1 MKSIRYFSVVLSI
14 ALFSALHPVSAQ
26 EAKMGVRMY
35 VRVVGAKQGVF
46 KPTPKTPNLLGDG
59 FIELTNV
66 SFNEETPADA
76 PHYKDKGVTQH
87 QTLKITKQV
96 DAASPQFL
104 MASMNNEA
112 FSSVI
117 LKFIRP
123 NEVGTVSIFMTL
135 TLKGASISDFK
146 QNGSSETISIKYSE
160 MKLEEPGSK

>member
-26 EAKMGVRMY
+26 VIKMFI
-35 VRVVGAKQGVF
+35 RVETAKQGVF

-112 FSSVI
+112 LSSVI